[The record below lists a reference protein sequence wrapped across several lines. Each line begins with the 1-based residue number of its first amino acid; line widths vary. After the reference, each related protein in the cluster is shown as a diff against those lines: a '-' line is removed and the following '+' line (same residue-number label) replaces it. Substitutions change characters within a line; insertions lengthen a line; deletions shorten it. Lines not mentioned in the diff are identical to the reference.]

1 MVEVVPEVSDS
12 LTFLFQYSDHAFY
25 LKLSFGEYC
34 LELIVTIWSAAVC
47 TAYEFLLFLVCIFSV
62 NSVLN

>member
-34 LELIVTIWSAAVC
+34 LVLAV
-47 TAYEFLLFLVCIFSV
+47 FSV
-62 NSVLN
+62 NFQCQQCIKLIAVF